1 MTELIYWSATETL
14 AHFRA
19 KEVSPVEVLDATAAR
34 IAEVDG
40 RINAFSE
47 QMLDEARDAAQ
58 ASERR
63 YAAGEPAGALDG
75 LLVAAK
81 DEHVIEGRADRM
93 GSLLTDDRPADHSHP
108 VIERVRAAGG
118 IIHGRTTTP
127 EFTLP
132 PFTHSAL
139 WGVTR
144 NPWNLDVTP
153 GGSSGGSAA
162 ALAAGMATVATG
174 SDIGGSIRIPASLCG
189 VVGFKSPMG
198 RIPADA
204 PFNQDTYCT
213 DGALARTVA
222 DAALMQN
229 VLAGPHARDQVS
241 LRPAYILPD
250 TFEGVEGM
258 RIALCVELG
267 DFVVERAIEENT
279 RRAANLL
286 EEAGA
291 IVEEVTLPWRRGD
304 IGAVAAAHLG
314 RLAGEALLHL
324 PEAAHELLM
333 PYTREFS
340 SRVSAAAGALSLA
353 ETFLGETELYRPYGE
368 LLSRFDA
375 LICPTWPTQGL
386 PAGEDLVDVMLDVEG
401 HRQTWHE
408 QVMTIPFNILST
420 VPVLSVPSGLAPN
433 GVPTGVQIAGRSF
446 DDITPFRVGAALES
460 AQDLWGSK
468 SWRPTL

>member
-1 MTELIYWSATETL
+1 MTEMNYWSATETL

-19 KEVSPVEVLDATAAR
+19 KDVSPVEVLDATVVR
-34 IAEVDG
+34 IAEVNG
-40 RINAFSE
+40 RVNAFSE
-47 QMLDEARDAAQ
+47 QMLDEARDAAH

-63 YAAGEPAGALDG
+63 YAAGEPAGVLDG

-81 DEHVIEGRADRM
+81 DEHVIEGRVDRM
-93 GSLLTDDRPADHSHP
+93 GSLLTDDTPADHSHP
-108 VIERVRAAGG
+108 VIERVQAAGG

-144 NPWNLDVTP
+144 NPWN
-153 GGSSGGSAA
+153 
-162 ALAAGMATVATG
+162 
-174 SDIGGSIRIPASLCG
+174 
-189 VVGFKSPMG
+189 
-198 RIPADA
+198 
-204 PFNQDTYCT
+204 QDSYCT

-229 VLAGPHARDQVS
+229 VLAGPHPRDHVS
-241 LRPAYILPD
+241 IRPAYVLPD
-250 TFEGVEGM
+250 TFESVEGM
-258 RIALCVELG
+258 RIALCINLG

-279 RRAANLL
+279 RRAARLL

-291 IVEEVTLPWRRGD
+291 IVEEVTLPWRREKFA
-304 IGAVAAAHLG
+304 AVAAAHLG
-314 RLAGEALLHL
+314 RLAGEGLLHI
-324 PEAAHELLM
+324 PEAAQELLM
-333 PYTREFS
+333 PYTREFNEHVS
-340 SRVSAAAGALSLA
+340 VASRALTLA
-353 ETFLGETELYRPYGE
+353 ETLAGESELYRPFGE
-368 LLSRFDA
+368 LLGRYDA

-386 PAGEDLVDVMLDVEG
+386 PAGEDLVDVMLEVEG
-401 HRQTWHE
+401 RQQSWHQ
-408 QVMTIPFNILST
+408 QVMTIPFNMLST

-446 DDITPFRVGAALES
+446 DDITPFRVGAALEA
-460 AQDLWGSK
+460 AQDLWGST

>member
-1 MTELIYWSATETL
+1 MTEMNYWSATETL

-19 KEVSPVEVLDATAAR
+19 KDVSPVEVLDATVVR
-34 IAEVDG
+34 IAEVNG
-40 RINAFSE
+40 RVNAFSE
-47 QMLDEARDAAQ
+47 QMLDEARDAAH

-63 YAAGEPAGALDG
+63 YAAGEPAGVLDG

-81 DEHVIEGRADRM
+81 DEHVIEGRVDRM
-93 GSLLTDDRPADHSHP
+93 GSLLTDDTPADHSHP
-108 VIERVRAAGG
+108 VIERVQAAGG

-189 VVGFKSPMG
+189 LVGFKSPMG

-204 PFNQDTYCT
+204 PFNQDSYCT

-229 VLAGPHARDQVS
+229 VLAGPHPRDHVS
-241 LRPAYILPD
+241 IRPAYVLPD
-250 TFEGVEGM
+250 TFESVEGM
-258 RIALCVELG
+258 RIALCINLG

-279 RRAANLL
+279 RRAARLL

-291 IVEEVTLPWRRGD
+291 IVEEVTLPWRREKFA
-304 IGAVAAAHLG
+304 AVAAAHLG
-314 RLAGEALLHL
+314 RLAGEGLLHI
-324 PEAAHELLM
+324 PEAAQELLM
-333 PYTREFS
+333 PYTREFNEHVS
-340 SRVSAAAGALSLA
+340 VASRALTLA
-353 ETFLGETELYRPYGE
+353 ETLAGESELYRPFGE
-368 LLSRFDA
+368 LLGRYDA

-386 PAGEDLVDVMLDVEG
+386 PAGEDLVDVMLEVEG
-401 HRQTWHE
+401 RQQSWHQ
-408 QVMTIPFNILST
+408 QVMTIPFNMLST

-446 DDITPFRVGAALES
+446 DDITPFRVGAALEA
-460 AQDLWGSK
+460 AQDLWGST